1 MKLDFLPSP
10 GLIPNGPRLQA
21 EMTKACSYVE
31 TMASMKG
38 GLTEQ
43 ANTLDSFCF
52 AVQSAIIGFRDIG
65 APVYAGGAFGVAAD
79 PKKIT
84 LTYSEPLDQ
93 TVLPAKGSWVVS
105 QGGAVSAVSI
115 VGSTVVLTMTTALTN
130 VATTVTY
137 TKPAVNGLRDGS
149 QNQVATHGPSVVT
162 NAA

>member
-10 GLIPNGPRLQA
+10 GLLPSGPRLQA

-43 ANTLDSFCF
+43 AQSLTRFCTAVNT
-52 AVQSAIIGFRDIG
+52 AIAGFRDVTL
-65 APVYAGGAFGVAAD
+65 PTYVSGAFFVAAA
-79 PKKIT
+79 PKTVT

-93 TVLPAKGSWVVS
+93 TVLPAAGSWVLS
-105 QGGAVSAVSI
+105 QGGAVTKVAI
-115 VGSTVVLTMTTALTN
+115 VGSKVVLTTTTELTN

-137 TKPAVNGLRDGS
+137 TQPAVNGLRDTS
-149 QNQVATHGPSVVT
+149 QNLVATHAASPVT
-162 NAA
+162 NNA

>member
-43 ANTLDSFCF
+43 AQTLDAFCF
-52 AVQSAIIGFRDIG
+52 AVQSAIIGYRDIG
-65 APVYAGGAFGVAAD
+65 GPVYAGGAFSVAANS
-79 PKKIT
+79 KLIT

-93 TVLPAKGSWVVS
+93 TVLPAAGSWVVT
-105 QGGAVSAVSI
+105 QGGAVKSVSI

-130 VATTVTY
+130 IGTSVTY
-137 TKPAVNGLRDGS
+137 TQPGVNGLRDGS
-149 QNQVATHGPSVVT
+149 QNLVATHGPSVVT